1 MIRTHVRMKSGRTR
15 SPPRSPYWV
24 AVRAVLV
31 IAALLGVCAAVV
43 LVTAGGQSDSRAQ
56 AQELPKTAVIS
67 PPAGHHADPG
77 LKTYVFRVGPFSIG
91 GYQTYRH
98 NDIVQPPPVKGS
110 IVGMDVR
117 IVDPSGA
124 EIPQSQV
131 MLHHNVFTNGGPD
144 DTRKDG
150 ACPNNAVRERFYGSS
165 EELRPLTLP
174 KGYGYPTSPQD
185 HWKMI
190 WMAMNHRHQRR
201 DAYVEYRVTVDPD
214 PSLEPVTPYWL
225 SVVPCISD
233 PMYTVPG
240 GGKPGAV
247 TKRTKTFTMPKAG
260 HIVAVGGHLHG
271 GSYGLRLSEP
281 ACGDRTIALS
291 DPTYAPEGDPLYRVH
306 PLLHEPDPKS
316 IDWHQW
322 SDGWAI
328 GKGDKLRV
336 TAAYDA
342 SRPHMRVMGISHVY
356 LAPDK
361 SVPKGCAPPP
371 SHEQVLGP
379 DFENG
384 RADPPS
390 VRLMLAQWRGSGK
403 ARVIDRPAGTFRH
416 LDGNASV
423 LVDNFAFKPSLLSIP
438 RGSSLTWRFRDDFI
452 HDATVVRGPRGFATK
467 TVRNRNQR
475 IRFTV
480 PGEYRLYC
488 SIHPV
493 LMAQVVK
500 VR

>member
-1 MIRTHVRMKSGRTR
+1 
-15 SPPRSPYWV
+15 
-24 AVRAVLV
+24 VRAPLV
-31 IAALLGVCAAVV
+31 IAALVGVCGVAL
-43 LVTAGGQSDSRAQ
+43 LVTAGDDERSRAS
-56 AQELPKTAVIS
+56 AEPLPTADVTS
-67 PPAGHHADPG
+67 PPASHHADPD

-91 GYQTYRH
+91 GYQTFRH
-98 NDIVQPPPVKGS
+98 NDVVQPPPVDGS

-117 IVDPSGA
+117 LVDTSGA
-124 EIPQSQV
+124 EIPQSQL

-144 DTRKDG
+144 NTRRDG
-150 ACPNNAVRERFYGSS
+150 ACPNNAVKERFYGSS

-174 KGYGYPTSPQD
+174 KGYGYPTSPRDQ
-185 HWKMI
+185 WKMI
-190 WMAMNHRHQRR
+190 WMVMNHRHQRLE
-201 DAYVEYRVTVDPD
+201 ASVEYRVTVDPD
-214 PSLEPVTPYWL
+214 ESLKPVTPYWL

-240 GGKPGAV
+240 GGKPGSLA
-247 TKRTKTFTMPKAG
+247 RRSKTFTMPKAG
-260 HIVAVGGHLHG
+260 RIVAVGGHLHG

-281 ACGDRTIALS
+281 SCGNRTITLS

-316 IDWHQW
+316 INWHQW
-322 SDGWAI
+322 QHGWPI
-328 GKGDKLRV
+328 GKGDRLRV
-336 TAAYDA
+336 TATYDA

-356 LAPDK
+356 LAADD
-361 SVPKGCAPPP
+361 SVKQRCGSPP
-371 SHEQVLGP
+371 SREEVLGP

-384 RADPPS
+384 RPAPPA
-390 VRLMLAQWRGSGK
+390 VRLTLAQWRGTGR
-403 ARVIDRPAGTFRH
+403 ARVIDRPAGAFRR
-416 LDGNASV
+416 LDGNGSV
-423 LVDNFAFKPSLLSIP
+423 LVDQFAFKPSLLSIP
-438 RGSSLTWRFRDDFI
+438 RGSSLTWRFRDSYI

-467 TVRNRNQR
+467 TVRNKNQR

-493 LMAQVVK
+493 LMSQVVK

>member
-1 MIRTHVRMKSGRTR
+1 MD
-15 SPPRSPYWV
+15 
-24 AVRAVLV
+24 
-31 IAALLGVCAAVV
+31 
-43 LVTAGGQSDSRAQ
+43 VT
-56 AQELPKTAVIS
+56 S
-67 PPAGHHADPG
+67 PPASHHADSG

-91 GYQTYRH
+91 GYQTFRH
-98 NDIVQPPPVKGS
+98 NDVVQPPPVAGS

-117 IVDPSGA
+117 LVDPDGG
-124 EIPQSQV
+124 EIPQSQL

-144 DTRKDG
+144 NTRNDG
-150 ACPNNAVRERFYGSS
+150 ACPNNAVRERFYGTS

-174 KGYGYPTSPQD
+174 RGYGYPTSPQD
-185 HWKMI
+185 QWKMI
-190 WMAMNHRHQRR
+190 WMVMNHRHQRR
-201 DAYVEYRVTVDPD
+201 EAYVEYRVTVDPD
-214 PSLEPVTPYWL
+214 QSLKPVTPYWL

-240 GGKPGAV
+240 GGKPGTVA
-247 TKRTKTFTMPKAG
+247 KRSKTFTMPKAG

-281 ACGDRTIALS
+281 GCGDRTIALS
-291 DPTYAPEGDPLYRVH
+291 DPTYAPRGDPLYRVH

-316 IDWHQW
+316 INWHQW
-322 SDGWAI
+322 RDGWAI
-328 GKGDKLRV
+328 RRGDRLKV

-356 LAPDK
+356 LAPDS
-361 SVPKGCAPPP
+361 SVQKGCAPPP
-371 SHEQVLGP
+371 KQEEVLGP

-384 RADPPS
+384 RDGPPA
-390 VRLMLAQWRGSGK
+390 VRLVLAQWRGNGK
-403 ARVIDRPAGTFRH
+403 ARVIDRPTGAFTR
-416 LDGNASV
+416 LDGSGNV
-423 LVDNFAFKPSLLSIP
+423 LVDRFAFKPSLLSIP
-438 RGSSLTWRFRDDFI
+438 RGSSLTWRFRDSYI

-467 TVRNRNQR
+467 TVRNKNQR

-480 PGEYRLYC
+480 PGEYKLYC

-493 LMAQVVK
+493 LMSQVVK